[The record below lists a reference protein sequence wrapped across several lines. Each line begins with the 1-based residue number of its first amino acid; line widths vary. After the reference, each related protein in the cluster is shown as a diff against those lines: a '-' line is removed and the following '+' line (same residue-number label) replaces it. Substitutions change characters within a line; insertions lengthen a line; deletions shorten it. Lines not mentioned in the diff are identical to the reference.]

1 MVLEEEARMKECV
14 TSNIT
19 NSLRSYYISRSVEG
33 ISAQVEAPRR
43 EKSRLLITNSVPF
56 CHEPNG
62 IGGRG
67 DEELVIQI
75 SRSQCPPTTYLEAS
89 GVVLEAWCHE
99 QRYGGEEWVI

>member
-1 MVLEEEARMKECV
+1 MEEWV
-14 TSNIT
+14 TLNIT
-19 NSLRSYYISRSVEG
+19 NSVPSYYISRSDEG

-43 EKSRLLITNSVPF
+43 EMSRLLIMNSVPF

-67 DEELVIQI
+67 DEQLVIQI
-75 SRSQCPPTTYLEAS
+75 SQSLCPPTTYLEAS